1 MSRID
6 KRIEDYRSRLHPED
20 RDRFDEQYDD
30 VYDELDQDA
39 IYDELDTTYEHEEE
53 HLEIV
58 TAIASAFHHKPIAD
72 GYETGYRF
80 AFTEPLE
87 EQNSREVGE
96 EQVKNGD
103 VILAKEDDGA
113 AKVCIVECKSGGAAG
128 RDWAKKLEQ
137 IEDVVNTDKYRK
149 VLRDQLGVD
158 EIVFEQYVVCGKLTQ
173 IVSMEYDRID
183 DDLEIPANYAF
194 WGYDLGDQQIVQV
207 HGNVRDQRLAGEV
220 NDSMDAG
227 KVENPIEF
235 TFSDHPLT
243 QLKSLA
249 EWLINTKRKE
259 GDSHPF
265 EFSQSEFYDAFDDE
279 LQVGFTGDVRDK
291 LVNQRVESLLET
303 GRDVGFF
310 TSEPDRLNSSRDY
323 RILFQGQ
330 SIKAAKQAVEDK
342 YLEHKTEIK
351 RKERAFEDVKS
362 DFQPKQTRLGEWGG
376 ENEEEED
383 GGENS

>member
-6 KRIEDYRSRLHPED
+6 NRIEDYRSRLHPED

-30 VYDELDQDA
+30 AHDELDEDA
-39 IYDELDTTYEHEEE
+39 IYDELDTTYEREEE

-87 EQNSREVGE
+87 EQNSVEVGE
-96 EQVKNGD
+96 EEVKNGD
-103 VILAKEDDGA
+103 VILAKEDGGS
-113 AKVCIVECKSGGAAG
+113 AKICIVECKSGSSAG

-137 IEDVVNTDKYRK
+137 IEKVVNTDKYRE
-149 VLRDQLGVD
+149 VLRNQLGVD
-158 EIVFEQYVVCGKLTQ
+158 EIVFEQYVVCGKLIQ
-173 IVSMEYDRID
+173 IVSMDYDRID
-183 DDLEIPANYAF
+183 DDLDIPPNYAF

-207 HGNVRDQRLAGEV
+207 HGNIRDQRLAGEV

-243 QLKSLA
+243 QLKALA
-249 EWLINTKRKE
+249 ERLINTKRKE
-259 GDSHPF
+259 EDSHPF
-265 EFSQSEFYDAFDDE
+265 EFSRTEFYDAFDDE

-291 LVNQRVESLLET
+291 LVEQRVDSLLET
-303 GRDVGFF
+303 GCDVDFF

-330 SIKAAKQAVEDK
+330 SIKAAKQAAEDK
-342 YLEHKTEIK
+342 YLAHQSEVK
-351 RKERAFEDVKS
+351 RKERAFEDIKS
-362 DFQPKQTRLGEWGG
+362 GFQPQQTRLGEWGW
-376 ENEEEED
+376 
-383 GGENS
+383 ENSEKDDE